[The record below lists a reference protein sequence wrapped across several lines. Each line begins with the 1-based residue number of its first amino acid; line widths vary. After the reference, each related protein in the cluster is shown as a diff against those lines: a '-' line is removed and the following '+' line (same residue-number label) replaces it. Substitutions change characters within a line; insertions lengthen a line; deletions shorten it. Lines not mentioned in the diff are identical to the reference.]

1 MEVYILDSL
10 YRRIALIDKY
20 QSLVWAE
27 RFNAFGDIT
36 LEVVST
42 LENKTRFVEGVR
54 LAMSESDRIMTIK
67 TVEDTVD
74 AEGRKILKITG
85 PSLEQILDERLA
97 RGTLSDLTAVP
108 TWILTGTPTAIAEQI
123 FHDICVT
130 GILDPGDIISG
141 VIESDSIFP
150 PDTNDE
156 ITDTVVYEI
165 DMMTVYKAI
174 QNICDVYGMG
184 FRLVKDPASS
194 NLYWDVYVGS
204 DRTTGQTSL
213 PAVVLSSALDNLQN
227 TTELRSIALFKN
239 VAYVYSKE
247 GMEIV
252 YGQDVDPDVAGFDR
266 RAMFIKMDEIEDG
279 DPDASDKMIQR
290 GREELAKARNVI
302 AFDGEM
308 SPTAQY
314 TYGVDYN
321 LGDLVELR
329 NDSGTAS
336 IMRVTEQIFSSDK
349 EGIRRYP
356 TLELYTV
363 VTIGS
368 WASFNPDIEWQDMTT
383 EEWQDM

>member
-1 MEVYILDSL
+1 
-10 YRRIALIDKY
+10 
-20 QSLVWAE
+20 
-27 RFNAFGDIT
+27 
-36 LEVVST
+36 
-42 LENKTRFVEGVR
+42 
-54 LAMSESDRIMTIK
+54 
-67 TVEDTVD
+67 
-74 AEGRKILKITG
+74 
-85 PSLEQILDERLA
+85 
-97 RGTLSDLTAVP
+97 
-108 TWILTGTPTAIAEQI
+108 
-123 FHDICVT
+123 
-130 GILDPGDIISG
+130 
-141 VIESDSIFP
+141 
-150 PDTNDE
+150 
-156 ITDTVVYEI
+156 
-165 DMMTVYKAI
+165 VYKAI